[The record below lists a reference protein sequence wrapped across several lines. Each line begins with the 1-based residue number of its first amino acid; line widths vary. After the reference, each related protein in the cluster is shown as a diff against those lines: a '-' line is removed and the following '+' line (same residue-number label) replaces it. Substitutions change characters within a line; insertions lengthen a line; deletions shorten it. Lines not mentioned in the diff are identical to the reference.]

1 MIPDLGEILGES
13 TSQLCINR
21 MNILYSNTIQVQ
33 QNLFHHIKVIF
44 KKKKTFG
51 NIKNKLRTFQ
61 VTKQNFILE
70 NIKEP
75 YLKIILKNCFRKHSQ
90 KSPNL
95 LFSKTPY
102 FLIVFSKNGF

>member
-44 KKKKTFG
+44 
-51 NIKNKLRTFQ
+51 
-61 VTKQNFILE
+61 
-70 NIKEP
+70 
-75 YLKIILKNCFRKHSQ
+75 
-90 KSPNL
+90 
-95 LFSKTPY
+95 
-102 FLIVFSKNGF
+102 